1 MKNIF
6 CSVFLKIFKFIKNTL
21 CTLIL
26 ALFLAIKSDFFTF
39 SFGNWET
46 IKKRESQNIPTNKKK
61 PTIPRQTGQKKT
73 LVSELKMRMKTS
85 TDTSIFLHLKFHPFQ
100 RYAQFENQLRLSF
113 PFPFSKMFFFEI
125 STLSW
130 NFKYSKKYLK
140 IGIFSWNFVCISSD
154 ANIFCPIWCEM
165 VDIFIF

>member
-1 MKNIF
+1 MHFNFSIIF
-6 CSVFLKIFKFIKNTL
+6 SHQIRFFYIFFWKLRDHKEKR
-21 CTLIL
+21 
-26 ALFLAIKSDFFTF
+26 KSKY
-39 SFGNWET
+39 SN
-46 IKKRESQNIPTNKKK
+46 QQKK